1 MTEKL
6 RARWGC
12 DAPARDAVFE
22 TSCPRCDGG
31 DADCKVCGGTGQRR
45 LFRCPAVLAR
55 EGWVIATMDAY
66 YALDR
71 FGTWPADG
79 GFGAQ
84 SPWFISAVRL
94 IENERGK
101 ITLERNPAG
110 GGK

>member
-1 MTEKL
+1 M
-6 RARWGC
+6 
-12 DAPARDAVFE
+12 
-22 TSCPRCDGG
+22 
-31 DADCKVCGGTGQRR
+31 
-45 LFRCPAVLAR
+45 
-55 EGWVIATMDAY
+55 IATMDAY

-71 FGTWPADG
+71 FGTWPANG